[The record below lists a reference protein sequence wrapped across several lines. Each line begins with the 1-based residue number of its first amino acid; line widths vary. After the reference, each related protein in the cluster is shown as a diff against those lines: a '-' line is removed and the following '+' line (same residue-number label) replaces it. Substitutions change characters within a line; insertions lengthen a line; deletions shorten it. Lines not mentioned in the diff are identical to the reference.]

1 MAARRLEEAPHA
13 PSLDTRDSIGSGL
26 GGKSRSDQKYPQP
39 GQCIVMPN
47 EPTEATVAM
56 VSRHEAHSIP
66 VPVGSFLRG
75 VMAVVDPQRGRVV
88 CAIRRPQ
95 DTSGRT
101 SKG

>member
-26 GGKSRSDQKYPQP
+26 GGKSRGDQKYPQL

-56 VSRHEAHSIP
+56 ASRHEAHSIP
-66 VPVGSFLRG
+66 VPVVFFAR
-75 VMAVVDPQRGRVV
+75 VMAAAHLSAGNVRALSSMPITPSVVHRKV
-88 CAIRRPQ
+88 
-95 DTSGRT
+95 
-101 SKG
+101 